1 MITREQIRE
10 LAEFECEKDSQ
21 CALSFYFQPQTPHS
35 KAHRE
40 ESILAKDLVRNA
52 QREAEK
58 EGKKNGTR
66 ADLER
71 ILDLAGSLHGNQ
83 TRAKAV
89 FACGAH
95 NFWREFDLPPRL
107 SGTQLFV
114 NRRFRLKPLAAL
126 LGDERLLWI
135 ALVDR
140 HRARFL
146 ELRLEELIEH
156 ESLFHSK
163 PRRGRG
169 DGFGG
174 YDAGH
179 AERSVHDDVMHH
191 FKNVCEHLKQI
202 VEKGSL
208 EALIV
213 VGCQE
218 SNWHEFET
226 YLRPYVKE
234 RLLGHFPADV
244 GTISED
250 EIRRQAERILEEFRG
265 RRRRELVQEAISQA
279 KGHRNGVTGLRRVLR
294 SLEMGE
300 VQTLLL
306 GENYSAHAVECTSC
320 GHLDSHIVRYCPVC
334 GRGTRKLEDV
344 CDALIPAAIRRDVEL
359 IYVKDEPE
367 LDMAGNIAALL
378 RFRAG
383 QKKNGQISAAS

>member
-1 MITREQIRE
+1 MITRQDIRE
-10 LAEFECEKDSQ
+10 LAEFECKKDSQ
-21 CALSFYFQPQTPHS
+21 CALSFYFQPQTPQS

-40 ESILAKDLVRNA
+40 EAILAKDLVRNA

-58 EGKKNGTR
+58 DGRKNGTR

-71 ILDLAGSLHGNQ
+71 ILDLAGTLHGNQ

-89 FACGAH
+89 FACSAD

-114 NRRFRLKPLAAL
+114 NCRFRLKPLAAL
-126 LGDERLLWI
+126 LGAERLLWI
-135 ALVDR
+135 VLIDR

-146 ELRLEELIEH
+146 ELRLDELTEH
-156 ESLFHSK
+156 ESLFQSK

-179 AERSVHDDVMHH
+179 AERSVQDEAMHH
-191 FKNVCEHLKQI
+191 FKKVSDFLKQN
-202 VEKGSL
+202 VEKGTL

-213 VGCQE
+213 GCQDG
-218 SNWHEFET
+218 NWHELET
-226 YLRPYVKE
+226 YLHPYVKE
-234 RLLGHFPADV
+234 RLVGHFPADV

-250 EIRRQAERILEEFRG
+250 EMRQQAGRILQDFRE
-265 RRRRELVQEAISQA
+265 RRKRELVQDVIGQA
-279 KGHRNGVTGLRRVLR
+279 KAHRNGVTGLRRVLR

-300 VQTLLL
+300 VQALLL
-306 GENYSAHAVECTSC
+306 GENYSAHGVECTSC
-320 GHLDSHIVRYCPVC
+320 GHLDSHMVRYCPLC
-334 GRGTRKLEDV
+334 GRSTRELEDV
-344 CDALIPAAIRRDVEL
+344 CDAIIPAAIRRDVEL
-359 IYVKDEPE
+359 IYVKDEPA

-378 RFRAG
+378 RFRAD
-383 QKKNGQISAAS
+383 QNKNAELAAS

>member
-35 KAHRE
+35 KSHRE
-40 ESILAKDLVRNA
+40 ECILAKDLVRNA
-52 QREAEK
+52 QRQAEK

-89 FACGAH
+89 FASSAH

-146 ELRLEELIEH
+146 ELRLDELIEH

-163 PRRGRG
+163 PRRGRS

-179 AERSVHDDVMHH
+179 AERSVHDDVLHH
-191 FKNVCEHLKQI
+191 LKNVSEHLKQSL
-202 VEKGSL
+202 EKGSL
-208 EALIV
+208 EALII
-213 VGCQE
+213 GCQP

-226 YLRPYVKE
+226 HLHPYVKE
-234 RLLGHFPADV
+234 RLLGHFPADI

-250 EIRRQAERILEEFRG
+250 EIRRQAERILGEFRG

-320 GHLDSHIVRYCPVC
+320 GHLDAHLVRYCPVC
-334 GRGTRKLEDV
+334 GRSTRELEDV
-344 CDALIPAAIRRDVEL
+344 CDAIILAAIRRDVEL

-378 RFRAG
+378 RFRAN
-383 QKKNGQISAAS
+383 QNKNGQLAAS